1 MNTRAQRFTAWL
13 LVLLAGVGGADMAV
27 AQRLLVVSEA
37 RNLVGEGTRLQLQSV
52 DLGLESVQPGP
63 LTLAGTQL
71 SASPLRDRQD
81 QGLLVGTGGPWLGGA
96 GSQHPP
102 QSTLAGF
109 RAAPFAPWP
118 GAAPLSR
125 LAGWEWP
132 VEVAEDQRTL
142 SNVLVSAR
150 VVGEDGG
157 TASGAIVTRPWPP
170 EGLEGRVQAT
180 GGLHS
185 LPVAP
190 RYVLPVATMKYVVVG
205 EASRDRVVSLLAVDL
220 DRGVVDTPVPFLQEA
235 HETDGAALRGAV
247 ADPGRGVLW
256 LLFSALTLD
265 EAGVTPTSWLYA
277 IDTVTLQAQGEPV
290 TFRGVGAVDPNPL
303 RLDARGHCWIGTR
316 EPGTDFG
323 RIVKVSPPDMDTS
336 PEIAGQWSR
345 VGINESIR
353 IVPDP
358 SGEGVLVAEDGR
370 LSYWPDGVSGA
381 GAYAFSAAVMAVQ
394 WVDGGAV
401 VAEGNRVHRISL
413 PECAPE
419 VTVSLQSG
427 WAVDLVVVPAEAL
440 PAPDS
445 DGDGVIDAE
454 ERRRQ
459 TEPDNPDTDGD
470 GTPDGR
476 DPHPKAP
483 SPRLEVPT
491 EIVFPYV
498 TVGRQLRAL
507 PIQSHN
513 DPDARW
519 QIDFDQAALP
529 WLQVHP
535 RAFRGSGYAYMGV
548 DPERFD
554 PDGVVSGPV
563 TITLTGKRKGNRPG
577 YQAAGSPATVQVRVA
592 PPRDPLPT
600 ILWCWPE
607 SQQDR
612 GGDPDLTT
620 LRRQLA
626 NAPYYFSHVN
636 RFGPVSES
644 LAPYSII
651 ILGAAAAAEGTLTQ
665 KALLDYLNEGGA
677 VLFLGA
683 HLEGEHYRDLSAWFR
698 PLDIGVDMETVVD
711 SRFRAT
717 PPEGILRHWL
727 NFSLKEGCLFIDRRL
742 ATDTVRIAYD
752 APEQVVFEARP
763 HGYGRIVLMA
773 SASPLSNSALVA
785 APNRSFSLDLF
796 YWLSRAGYAVN
807 DRDGDGIPDAVEDRN
822 GNGVVDGANQPT
834 GETSLLDR
842 DSDDDGIPDGQED
855 VNRNGVVDGGE
866 TNPRLWDTDG
876 DGVADGADGNPLGS
890 G

>member
-1 MNTRAQRFTAWL
+1 MNWRMRHILGYL
-13 LVLLAGVGGADMAV
+13 LVLLAGIGAVPMAP
-27 AQRLLVVSEA
+27 AQRLLFVSQA
-37 RNLVGEGTRLQLQSV
+37 RNQVGEGTRLQLQSV
-52 DLGLESVQPGP
+52 DLGLESVQPGA
-63 LTLAGTQL
+63 LTLSGTDL
-71 SASPLRDRQD
+71 SGALLRDRQD
-81 QGLLVGTGGPWLGGA
+81 QGVIAGTGGPWLGGA
-96 GSQHPP
+96 ISLHPP
-102 QSTLAGF
+102 QSTLAGYH
-109 RAAPFAPWP
+109 AAPFAPWH

-125 LAGWEWP
+125 LEGWEWP

-142 SNVLVSAR
+142 SNLLVSAR
-150 VVGEDGG
+150 VVVDNTGA
-157 TASGAIVTRPWPP
+157 ASGALVTWPWPP
-170 EGLEGRVQAT
+170 EGLKGRVQAA
-180 GGLHS
+180 GARHS

-190 RYVLPVATMKYVVVG
+190 RYVLPVGTMKYAVVG
-205 EASRDRVVSLLAVDL
+205 EVSRDRAVSLLAVDL
-220 DRGVVDTPVPFLQEA
+220 ASDTVGAPVPFVQES
-235 HETDGAALRGAV
+235 HVTDGAALRGAV
-247 ADPGRGVLW
+247 ADPERGVLW

-277 IDTVTLQAQGEPV
+277 IDSMTLQAQGEPV
-290 TFRGVGAVDPNPL
+290 TFRGVGAVGSGAL
-303 RLDARGHCWIGTR
+303 GLDAAGHCWIGTR

-336 PEIAGQWSR
+336 PVIAGQWSR

-358 SGEGVLVAEDGR
+358 LGKGVLVAEDGR
-370 LSYWPDGVSGA
+370 LSYWPDGGA
-381 GAYAFSAAVMAVQ
+381 GAGAHAFSAAVTAVQ

-401 VAEGNRVHRISL
+401 VAEGNRIHRISL
-413 PECAPE
+413 PDCAPE

-427 WAVDLVVVPAEAL
+427 WVADLVVVPAEAL
-440 PAPDS
+440 PMPDA

-519 QIDFDQAALP
+519 NIDFDGDAMP
-529 WLQVHP
+529 WLRIHP
-535 RAFRGSGYAYMGV
+535 RASRGSGYAYMGV

-554 PDGVVSGPV
+554 PDGVVSGPI
-563 TITLTGKRKGNRPG
+563 TISLTGKRKGNRPG

-607 SQQDR
+607 SQR
-612 GGDPDLTT
+612 PVGGDPELAT

-626 NAPYYFSHVN
+626 NAPYYFSHRH
-636 RFGPVSES
+636 RFGAISES
-644 LAPYSII
+644 LAPYSILI
-651 ILGAAAAAEGTLTQ
+651 IGAAAAAEGVLTQ
-665 KALLDYLNEGGA
+665 KALLDYLNDGGG

-683 HLEGEHYRDLSAWFR
+683 HLEGDHYRDLSTWFR
-698 PLDIGVDMETVVD
+698 PLDIGVDMDTVVS

-727 NFSLKEGCLFIDRRL
+727 NFSLKDGCLFIDRRL
-742 ATDTVRIAYD
+742 AADTVRIVYD

-763 HGYGRIVLMA
+763 HGYGRLVLMA
-773 SASPLSNSALVA
+773 SASPLHNEALAA
-785 APNRSFSLDLF
+785 APNRNFSLDLF
-796 YWLSRAGYAVN
+796 YWLSRAGYAVS

-822 GNGVVDGANQPT
+822 GNGAVDGADQPN
-834 GETSLLDR
+834 GESSLLDR
-842 DSDDDGIPDGQED
+842 DTDDDGIPDGQED
-855 VNRNGVVDGGE
+855 VNRNGVVDSGE
-866 TNPRLWDTDG
+866 TNPRLWDSDG
-876 DGVADGADGNPLGS
+876 DGVADGADSQALVAG
-890 G
+890 